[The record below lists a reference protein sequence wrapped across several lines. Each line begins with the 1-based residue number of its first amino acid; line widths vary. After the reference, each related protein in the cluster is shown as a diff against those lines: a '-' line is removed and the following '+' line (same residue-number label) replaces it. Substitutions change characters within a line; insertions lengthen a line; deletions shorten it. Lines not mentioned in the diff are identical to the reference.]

1 MALWPRK
8 GEASKLRESESA
20 KKYLYLP
27 VFHVVQ
33 RRWLE
38 EVEQRLGGG

>member
-1 MALWPRK
+1 MATKRRSFQRLHYEK
-8 GEASKLRESESA
+8 GA